1 MSRLTVGTL
10 VRLSRKGK
18 DCPDLRAIPRD
29 DIGMVMDTRTDN
41 VHGIVYKVRWMQG
54 YYPHHDCY
62 RSELKFADGHQMRL
76 NKERIRRDIYATKY
90 KSTGK

>member
-29 DIGMVMDTRTDN
+29 DIGLIMGIPDQITYTGLYTR
-41 VHGIVYKVRWMQG
+41 
-54 YYPHHDCY
+54 
-62 RSELKFADGHQMRL
+62 
-76 NKERIRRDIYATKY
+76 
-90 KSTGK
+90 